1 MAELIISEGGK
12 SRKWVHSYSML
23 KGCYVVG
30 LYDLAFTQAHK
41 DQWILRYQ
49 IEEGEE
55 AYDIMITQIAEA
67 QKPPEPTEEDIKF
80 KQYMQDEFDKKS
92 KDFLKDRGIK

>member
-30 LYDLAFTQAHK
+30 LYDLIFTQAHK

-67 QKPPEPTEEDIKF
+67 QKPVEKSEEDKRYAEYL
-80 KQYMQDEFDKKS
+80 QAEFDKKS
-92 KDFLKDRGIK
+92 KDFLKDRGIN